1 MDKIQPISFIIPS
14 RTNLK
19 YLKNAYKSI
28 RENLDPIHE
37 ICMADDA
44 STDGTWDW
52 MLEIQK
58 KDDRVKIHRNEGP
71 ERRGHTILYD
81 VLALEYA
88 TNDIMC
94 IFHADMWAAKGMDVA
109 MLKHLAPKVMVS
121 ATRIEPPLHFEEP
134 LKKIIKDYGIEPN
147 EFVTSDFDAYVEQL
161 KVEHKGK
168 TTESVFAPWICYI
181 SDFRDIG
188 GHDPLFA
195 PQSKEDDDCWNRF
208 MLNGGKFIQT
218 WEGYVYHLTCRGSRF
233 ADGAKRNPN
242 GDVFMKDRE
251 TDEWLIQNM
260 KSTRN
265 FIRKYGVMVK
275 QNEYGRPIIS
285 PKYNIGFNV
294 KNCDMDLLKAIEPW
308 CSVIHTDLPP
318 LSIQKYIKE
327 EQPNTLYDL
336 NKRVFAYDLNTFTP
350 TDILVA
356 FDANDLNGDNIN
368 ILSMLPDIIQ
378 DSGEIGQFELDIFT
392 ITINAMTRYEN
403 ELIKVDKIGGLR

>member
-1 MDKIQPISFIIPS
+1 M
-14 RTNLK
+14 K

-44 STDGTWDW
+44 STDGTWEW
-52 MLEIQK
+52 MLDIQK
-58 KDDRVKIHRNEGP
+58 NDARVKLHRNEGP
-71 ERRGHTILYD
+71 ERQGHTILYD

-147 EFVTSDFDAYVEQL
+147 EFVASDFDKYVEQL

-208 MLNGGKFIQT
+208 MLNGGNFIQT
-218 WEGYVYHLTCRGSRF
+218 WEGYVYHLTCRGSRM

-242 GDVFMKDRE
+242 GDVFMAGRE
-251 TDEWLIQNM
+251 TDEWLTQNLR
-260 KSTRN
+260 STRN
-265 FIRKYGVMVK
+265 FIRKYGVMVN
-275 QNEYGRPIIS
+275 QNEYGHPIIT
-285 PKYNIGFNV
+285 PKYDIAFVIN
-294 KNCDMDLLKAIEPW
+294 NCSKEIMVSLEPW
-308 CSVIHTDLPP
+308 CESLYLPDIDP
-318 LSIQKYIKE
+318 SIVDEYLKI

-336 NKRVFAYDLNTFTP
+336 SKRIHTGALPEYVPNEIVVT
-350 TDILVA
+350 
-356 FDANDLNGDNIN
+356 FDATKLTQSNIN
-368 ILSMLPDIIQ
+368 YISKLAEIIQ
-378 DSGEIGQFELDIFT
+378 DSGDVGEFDLDIFN
-392 ITINAMTRYEN
+392 IDIRGMGHYEDW
-403 ELIKVDKIGGLR
+403 LIEVDKSGELR

>member
-52 MLEIQK
+52 MLEIQQ
-58 KDDRVKIHRNEGP
+58 KDERVKIHRNEGP
-71 ERRGHTILYD
+71 DRQGHTILYD

-109 MLKHLAPKVMVS
+109 MLKHLAPNVMVS

-147 EFVTSDFDAYVEQL
+147 EFVASDFDKYVEQL
-161 KVEHKGK
+161 KLEHRGK
-168 TTESVFAPWICYI
+168 TTESVFAPWVCYI
-181 SDFRDIG
+181 SDFKEIG

-208 MLNGGKFIQT
+208 MLNGGNFIQT
-218 WEGYVYHLTCRGSRF
+218 WEGNVYHLTCRGSRM
-233 ADGAKRNPN
+233 ADGAKRNPT
-242 GDVFMKDRE
+242 GEVIMAGRE
-251 TDEWLIQNM
+251 TDEWLKQNM

-275 QNEYGRPIIS
+275 QNEYGHPIIS
-285 PKYNIGFNV
+285 PKYNIGFLI
-294 KNCDMDLLKAIEPW
+294 KNCDKQLLEAVEPW
-308 CSVIHTDLPP
+308 CSSIHTDMSPI
-318 LSIQKYIKE
+318 SIETYIEK

-336 NKRVFAYDLNTFTP
+336 SKRVFAYGKNSFVAP
-350 TDILVA
+350 DILVA
-356 FDANDLNGDNIN
+356 FDANELDKNNIN
-368 ILSMLPDIIQ
+368 TLSMLPDIIE
-378 DSGEIGQFELDIFT
+378 DSGEIGQFELGPFT
-392 ITINAMTRYEN
+392 VTINEMIRYEN
-403 ELIKVDKIGGLR
+403 DLIKVNKDGRLR